1 MESAEGD
8 NQDIQKEEGQ
18 DASTDKRSRFNLRK
32 LNIPPLKRDHSRSMD
47 ITQMLNRAN
56 NKHQRSD
63 LSDTQ
68 LKFQDLAK
76 AFANPSSPS
85 NITPSRSRRT
95 SNVFDVESFQ

>member
-8 NQDIQKEEGQ
+8 NQDIQREEGQ
-18 DASTDKRSRFNLRK
+18 DPSADKRSRFNLRK

-47 ITQMLNRAN
+47 ISQMLSGAN
-56 NKHQRSD
+56 NKPLRSN
-63 LSDTQ
+63 LSDAQ
-68 LKFQDLAK
+68 LKFHDLPK

-85 NITPSRSRRT
+85 NMTPSRSRKT